1 MSILSNVANATM
13 REFLQAV
20 IAREVDDSVVEYAER
35 QIAKLDARNAKRA
48 STQSKTQKANE
59 PIKVAILEALA
70 EKAMT
75 AAEIGAACG
84 ITTQKASALT
94 RALVLEGKVSST
106 EVKVKGKGKVKSYS
120 LADGDEI
127 VAGVDEEEEGE

>member
-1 MSILSNVANATM
+1 MFKHNPAKATM
-13 REFLQAV
+13 RDFLEAV
-20 IAREVDDSVVEYAER
+20 ISREIDDEVVDFAKNQV
-35 QIAKLDARNAKRA
+35 AKLDNRNAKRA

-75 AAEIGAACG
+75 AAEIGAVCG

-127 VAGVDEEEEGE
+127 VAEVDEEEEGE

>member
-1 MSILSNVANATM
+1 MFKHNPTKATM
-13 REFLQAV
+13 RDFLEAV
-20 IAREVDDSVVEYAER
+20 ISREIDDEVVDFAKNQV
-35 QIAKLDARNAKRA
+35 AKLDNRNAKRA

-75 AAEIGAACG
+75 ASEIGAACG
-84 ITTQKASALT
+84 ITTQKASALA
-94 RALVLEGKVSST
+94 RALVLEGRIAST

-120 LADGDEI
+120 LVDGDEI
-127 VAGVDEEEEGE
+127 VAEVDEEEEGE

>member
-1 MSILSNVANATM
+1 MFKSNPTKATM
-13 REFLQAV
+13 RDFLEAV
-20 IAREVDDSVVEYAER
+20 IKREIDDEVVDFAKNQV
-35 QIAKLDARNAKRA
+35 AKLDNRNAKRT

-127 VAGVDEEEEGE
+127 VAEVDEEEEGE

>member
-1 MSILSNVANATM
+1 MFKHNPTKATM
-13 REFLQAV
+13 RDFLEAV
-20 IAREVDDSVVEYAER
+20 ISREIDDEVVDFAKNQV
-35 QIAKLDARNAKRA
+35 AKLDNRNAKRA

-59 PIKVAILEALA
+59 PIKVTILEALA

-75 AAEIGAACG
+75 ASEIGAACG

-120 LADGDEI
+120 LADGEEI
-127 VAGVDEEEEGE
+127 AVEVEEEEEGE

>member
-1 MSILSNVANATM
+1 MFKHNPTKATM
-13 REFLQAV
+13 RDFLEAV
-20 IAREVDDSVVEYAER
+20 ISREIDDEVVDFAKNQV
-35 QIAKLDARNAKRA
+35 AKLDNRNAKRA

-127 VAGVDEEEEGE
+127 VAEVDEEEEGE